1 MEQQACL
8 TDPLTLEF
16 EGKILHKTEVEGGQ
30 VEVILE
36 KTYFYP
42 TGGGQQHDTGRLGEG
57 RVVDVFKDGAG
68 NVVHRVDRE
77 ITGPLVVARIDR
89 ERRLGHMQ
97 HHSAQH
103 ILSRAVEELLGLETL
118 SAKIRAD
125 SPSTVDVPDVEVSWA
140 DLARVERRVN
150 GIVCENRAIKT
161 YVITDDQIE
170 TVPFRRP
177 PKVSGQIRV
186 VEVDSFDYSACGAT
200 HCPST
205 GMIGLIKILK
215 TERKNKKLRLHFV
228 AGNQAL
234 IYFQQYQDV
243 VTEIC
248 RHLSTSPE
256 EVAGIVQLQS
266 AQLQAAERE
275 IKELRSELLSFE
287 GEKLAA
293 QAEPV
298 GAIQLVTKLYQN
310 WSVSELRE
318 LAKLLQTQEKLVAVL
333 AGFDGQKLA
342 LVVSCADSTGVS
354 AKALLAK
361 HLAQIDGKGGGDA
374 RVAQGGGTATAQQV
388 EQFFVNSR
396 AYL

>member
-1 MEQQACL
+1 MEQQAYL

-16 EGKILHKTEVEGGQ
+16 EGKILHQTEVAGGQ
-30 VEVILE
+30 VEVVLE

-42 TGGGQQHDTGRLGEG
+42 TGGGQPHDTGTLGNG
-57 RVVDVFKDGAG
+57 QVVDVFKDEAG

-77 ITGPLVVARIDR
+77 ITGPIVTGRIDR

-103 ILSRAVEELLGLETL
+103 ILSRVVEELLGLETL
-118 SAKIRAD
+118 SAKISAD
-125 SPSTVDVPDVEVSWA
+125 SPSTVDVPDVEVSWS

-150 GIVCENRAIKT
+150 RIVCENRAIKT

-205 GMIGLIKILK
+205 GMIGLIKILR

-234 IYFQQYQDV
+234 TYFQQYQDV

-248 RHLSTSPE
+248 QHLSTSPE

-266 AQLQAAERE
+266 AQLQATERE

-287 GEKLAA
+287 AEKLVA

-298 GAIQLVTKLYQN
+298 GEVELVTKLYQN
-310 WSVSELRE
+310 WSVGELRE

-333 AGFDGQKLA
+333 AGYDGQKLA
-342 LVVSCADSTGVS
+342 VVVSCADGTGVS
-354 AKALLAK
+354 AKELLAK

-374 RVAQGGGTATAQQV
+374 RVAQGGGAATAQQV

-396 AYL
+396 GYL